1 MPEHS
6 FNQDNTESQILQSSA
21 QKMYR
26 ENDESKSHPVSQS
39 SPFAEL
45 VRNILAGLTES
56 VSRIFDR
63 DRWLLFKYIIEMKI
77 VYSMLFSES
86 NWEADDV
93 YFLLGLST
101 VLLLLLLLGL
111 FVCLHCKRKLIRR

>member
-1 MPEHS
+1 MKAVQAVEQSTAAQPFQQVFDMLVHLQNSLSHLQKVPEQS
-6 FNQDNTESQILQSSA
+6 FNPDNTESQILQSSA
-21 QKMYR
+21 LKMYR

-63 DRWLLFKYIIEMKI
+63 DRWLLFKYII
-77 VYSMLFSES
+77 F
-86 NWEADDV
+86 
-93 YFLLGLST
+93 
-101 VLLLLLLLGL
+101 
-111 FVCLHCKRKLIRR
+111 